1 MKAKKNLVKRV
12 LKFVEFIIIP
22 FGHLY
27 TDNNFAFCNDSGI
40 DKLYYFTIVSM
51 FVTVLLLLDIYI
63 P

>member
-40 DKLYYFTIVSM
+40 DKLY
-51 FVTVLLLLDIYI
+51 
-63 P
+63 